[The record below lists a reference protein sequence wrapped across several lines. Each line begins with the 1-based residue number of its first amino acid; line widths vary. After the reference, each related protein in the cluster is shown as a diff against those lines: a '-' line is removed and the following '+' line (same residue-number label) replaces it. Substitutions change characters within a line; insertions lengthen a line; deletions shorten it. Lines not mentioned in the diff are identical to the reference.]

1 MDAEEFDVAIVGGGP
16 AGSTLGSLLR
26 KYHSGLRVGIF
37 ERESFPRDHVGESQ
51 LPPIGKIL
59 EEMECW
65 DRVEEAGFPIKI
77 GATYRWGS
85 SPELW
90 DFEFLPLSQF
100 RDEERPARF
109 VGQRQQTAFQVDRA
123 RYDQILL
130 DQARS
135 FGCEVWEECAV
146 TPVLG
151 GEDEIDFLLR
161 PDGRQ
166 IRARY
171 YVDASGGAAVLR
183 RALGVP
189 VEVPTALKNVAFWS
203 YWQNADWAVEIGVGG
218 TRVQVMSIGT
228 GWIWF
233 IPLSPTRTSV
243 GFVCPAQHYKA
254 AGQSPESLYLNALE
268 QDPRIRDLMKN
279 AVRESDVE
287 GTKDWSFLA
296 DRAAGKNWFLAGE
309 SIGFADPILAAGM
322 TLAQTG
328 ARELAYILPE
338 LLQDEADAGWLKD
351 WYGETQ
357 RKRIRQHI
365 RFADFWYSSNGQF
378 TDLQAYTSEIA
389 RDAGLSLNPD
399 KAFQWL
405 GTGGFT
411 NDTVGQAGIGGL
423 DLAGLKQVT
432 QKFTR
437 GGLDWKLNRYNS
449 FKVNLRNAKKA
460 RTPVFHE
467 GEISSQLSYQRGT
480 KCLVATGMY
489 ALMLELVKTKKT
501 AGAIYQ
507 AMIEYFRSRPDLG
520 ASPELLMQHG
530 LQALE
535 VMLIE
540 GWVQGLNKPGLPRLK
555 LQTPEEGEIIHAH
568 IEGA

>member
-1 MDAEEFDVAIVGGGP
+1 M
-16 AGSTLGSLLR
+16 
-26 KYHSGLRVGIF
+26 
-37 ERESFPRDHVGESQ
+37 
-51 LPPIGKIL
+51 
-59 EEMECW
+59 
-65 DRVEEAGFPIKI
+65 
-77 GATYRWGS
+77 
-85 SPELW
+85 
-90 DFEFLPLSQF
+90 
-100 RDEERPARF
+100 
-109 VGQRQQTAFQVDRA
+109 
-123 RYDQILL
+123 
-130 DQARS
+130 
-135 FGCEVWEECAV
+135 
-146 TPVLG
+146 
-151 GEDEIDFLLR
+151 
-161 PDGRQ
+161 
-166 IRARY
+166 
-171 YVDASGGAAVLR
+171 LR

-279 AVRESDVE
+279 AVRESEVE

-328 ARELAYILPE
+328 ARELAYILPA

-449 FKVNLRNAKKA
+449 FKLNLRNAKKA

-467 GEISSQLSYQRGT
+467 GEISSQLSYHRGT

-489 ALMLELVKTKKT
+489 ALMLELVKTRKS

-507 AMIEYFRSRPDLG
+507 AMIEYFRSRSDLG

-555 LQTPEEGEIIHAH
+555 LRTPEEGEIIHAH
-568 IEGA
+568 IEGV